1 MAATSTM
8 VQMNTRIDRTLK
20 QEGDRVFKAMGFSPS
35 EAVRGFYRFAC
46 SHAMDRATLDP
57 VLSQTEEADELPFSE
72 LKSLWTRFV
81 SDAGLS
87 QHAQRT
93 APSIQE
99 EIDFDK
105 ECEFERLMAK
115 NYGEGWRDE
124 L

>member
-57 VLSQTEEADELPFSE
+57 VLSQTEEADELPFRTE
-72 LKSLWTRFV
+72 EPLEPLRFRCRSFSARSKDGPV
-81 SDAGLS
+81 HS
-87 QHAQRT
+87 RRN
-93 APSIQE
+93 
-99 EIDFDK
+99 
-105 ECEFERLMAK
+105 RLRQ
-115 NYGEGWRDE
+115 GVRV
-124 L
+124 